1 MGEALGDWAAHE
13 QPDGWL
19 EDPVLGPLAGT
30 YGVGMTGQTMVEA
43 GDASGNEAL
52 IVDALRSEVAEVEHP
67 EGGSFELLALAEA
80 YDWNQAHL
88 AQAPAWVAVQPTI
101 AAFLGEHRSLVSDAG
116 SCFTVTGCYD
126 NLKLVAA
133 VGDLALLRT
142 GLTSFAPGALL
153 SDRPKLRGQ
162 AFAWL
167 AAAARN
173 TGEDARRVGSTNFTG
188 AGILSDPSQNPLAY
202 HALSTMM
209 LGQAALA
216 LGAQAPRA
224 VRSAFSRAARAL
236 LGLMAP
242 DGNVTY
248 IGRGQG
254 QVWTVGA
261 TVDALAI
268 AAELAPTP
276 AWRGRY
282 LAGVTLALEHLET
295 AYPLNGWG
303 FPLVPRL
310 ADDAQP
316 NYLGIDGYAN
326 TVEYNGL
333 TLWALQKAATTLAH
347 IPAAPAGAVPS
358 DTDGVFLDPSHA
370 RFATVTDGKLWLAIH
385 ATDSNPGDARYGF
398 GLVAAELRTADG
410 WRSVLPS
417 RPLTSTAQV
426 GGVAILNGGR
436 QFYPIGERLS
446 ANARGRIT
454 IHGKWGTADGSH
466 KLSHGTVWSYL
477 PTPRGN
483 GVTLTLH
490 TLPRRTYRLQVWYLP
505 GAQITTTGERLSVS
519 EPDGTSQTYSFN
531 LPVSISDAGT
541 FHSAYA
547 EKLDSDVITLAPG
560 RSRLLKYTTTLR

>member
-1 MGEALGDWAAHE
+1 MREALDEWQAHE

-19 EDPVLGPLAGT
+19 EDPVLGPLAST
-30 YGVGMTGQTMVEA
+30 YGVGMTGQAMVEA
-43 GDASGNEAL
+43 GSAGGSEAL
-52 IVDALRSEVAEVEHP
+52 IAEGLRAEVAEVAHP
-67 EGGSFELLALAEA
+67 ENGSFELMAIAEA
-80 YDWNQAHL
+80 YSWNQAHL
-88 AQAPAWVAVQPTI
+88 TQAPAWLAVQPTI
-101 AAFLGEHRSLVSDAG
+101 AAFLSEHGSLVSGAD
-116 SCFTVTGCYD
+116 SCFTVATCYD
-126 NLKLVAA
+126 NLKLVAT

-142 GLTSFAPGALL
+142 GLTSSRPGALL
-153 SDRPKLRGQ
+153 SNRSKLRAQ

-167 AAAARN
+167 TAATRN
-173 TGEDARRVGSTNFTG
+173 TGGDARRFGAFTFAG

-209 LGQAALA
+209 LGHVVLA
-216 LGAQAPRA
+216 LRASTPPA

-242 DGNVTY
+242 DGNVAY

-261 TVDALAI
+261 TIDALAI
-268 AAELAPTP
+268 AARLTPHP

-282 LAGVTLALEHLET
+282 LAGVTLALKHLET
-295 AYPLNGWG
+295 AYPRGGWG

-333 TLWALQKAATTLAH
+333 TLWALKNAAAVLAH
-347 IPAAPAGAVPS
+347 VPAAPAEAVPS

-370 RFATVTDGKLWLAIH
+370 RFVAVTVGRLWLAIH
-385 ATDSNPGDARYGF
+385 AADSNPDDARYGF

-410 WRSVLPS
+410 WRSVLPL

-426 GGVAILNGGR
+426 GGLAVLDGER
-436 QFYPIGERLS
+436 QYYPIGESIS
-446 ANARGRIT
+446 ADAGGHIV
-454 IHGKWGTADGSH
+454 IHGEWGTANGSH
-466 KLSHGTVWSYL
+466 KLRAATTWSYL

-483 GVTLTLH
+483 GVTLSLR
-490 TLPRRTYRLQVWYLP
+490 TLPRRAYLAQIWYLP
-505 GAQITTTGERLSVS
+505 GARITTDRRRLSVS
-519 EPDGTSQTYSFN
+519 EPDGTGQTYSFN
-531 LPVSISDAGT
+531 LPISVSAAGT

-547 EKLDSDVITLAPG
+547 EKLDSDIITLAPG
-560 RSRLLKYTTTLR
+560 RSRLLKYTTSLR

>member
-1 MGEALGDWAAHE
+1 MREALDEWQAHE

-19 EDPVLGPLAGT
+19 EDPVLGPLAST
-30 YGVGMTGQTMVEA
+30 YGVGMTGQAMVEA
-43 GDASGNEAL
+43 GSASGNEAL
-52 IVDALRSEVAEVEHP
+52 ITEGLRAEVAEVEHP
-67 EGGSFELLALAEA
+67 EGGSFELLAIAEA
-80 YDWNQAHL
+80 YSWNQAHL
-88 AQAPAWVAVQPTI
+88 AQAPAWLAVQPTI
-101 AAFLGEHRSLVSDAG
+101 AAFLSEHGSLVSGTG
-116 SCFTVTGCYD
+116 SCFTTAACYD

-142 GLTSFAPGALL
+142 GLTSSTPGALL
-153 SDRPKLRGQ
+153 SDRSKLRAQ

-167 AAAARN
+167 TAATRN
-173 TGEDARRVGSTNFTG
+173 TGADARRLGACAFVG

-202 HALSTMM
+202 HALSAMM
-209 LGQAALA
+209 LGQAVLA
-216 LGAQAPRA
+216 LGAQTPPA

-242 DGNVTY
+242 DGNVAY

-261 TVDALAI
+261 TIDALAI
-268 AAELAPTP
+268 AAELAPHP

-282 LAGVTLALEHLET
+282 LAGLTLALKHLET
-295 AYPLNGWG
+295 AYPRSGWG

-310 ADDAQP
+310 ANDAQP

-333 TLWALQKAATTLAH
+333 TLWALKDAAAMLAH
-347 IPAAPAGAVPS
+347 IPAAPAEAVPS
-358 DTDGVFLDPSHA
+358 DTNGVFLDPSHA
-370 RFATVTDGKLWLAIH
+370 RFAAVTDGKLWLAIH

-410 WRSVLPS
+410 WRSVLPL

-426 GGVAILNGGR
+426 GGLAVLDGER
-436 QFYPIGERLS
+436 QFYPIGESIS
-446 ANARGRIT
+446 ADASGHIT
-454 IHGKWGTADGSH
+454 IHGEWGTANGSH
-466 KLSHGTVWSYL
+466 KLRAGATWSYL
-477 PTPRGN
+477 PTPSGN
-483 GVTLTLH
+483 GVTLALRTLA
-490 TLPRRTYRLQVWYLP
+490 RCTYRFQIWHLP
-505 GAQITTTGERLSVS
+505 GAQITTTRERLSVR
-519 EPDGTSQTYSFN
+519 EPDGTGQTYSFN
-531 LPVSISDAGT
+531 LPVSMSATGT

-547 EKLDSDVITLAPG
+547 EELDSDIITLAPG